1 MSREISIFA
10 DYHQKENSLTN
21 YCGLL
26 MKLLYED
33 NPKNFEEL
41 LTTII
46 DADINIFVGPQFSQ
60 QTKTE
65 NSIPDLAITQKSF
78 SIFFETKLTD
88 WFYKDQIERHIN
100 GFNSST
106 EIKILFLLSNF
117 DTNNLEDRFN
127 TEIKKAKEHN
137 VIVQPITFEDF
148 VGSIEKVSSSEYLNK
163 ILDEFKL
170 YLDRNGHLPK
180 WKYLLDV
187 VNCRGTLHE
196 IQEEV
201 YMCPN
206 TGGPYSHRRAK
217 FFGPYANKQIL
228 EIWEIKAIIVVD
240 KGLTN
245 LKVKWNNSNE
255 KESEL
260 KRQAT
265 DKIKRWDYRVNEN
278 KTVPLQVFLLENK
291 YETKFIKD
299 SSGGMQ
305 QSKKYFWD
313 IALDCNN
320 SEELAEKLMNKN
332 WSEI

>member
-1 MSREISIFA
+1 MSREISVFA

-33 NPKNFEEL
+33 SPKSFEEL
-41 LTTII
+41 ITAII
-46 DADINIFVGPQFSQ
+46 ETDINIFVGPQFSQ
-60 QTKTE
+60 QTKRE

-88 WFYKDQIERHIN
+88 WFYQDQIERHIN
-100 GFNSST
+100 GFNSIT
-106 EIKILFLLSNF
+106 ETKILFLLSNF
-117 DTNNLEDRFN
+117 DSNNLDERFRI
-127 TEIKKAKEHN
+127 EIDKAKEHN

-148 VGSIEKVSSSEYLNK
+148 VGSIETVCSSEYLIK
-163 ILDEFKL
+163 LLDEFKL

-196 IQEEV
+196 IKQGV

-217 FFGPYANKQIL
+217 YFGPYANKKVS
-228 EIWEIKAIIVVD
+228 EIWEIKGIVVVD
-240 KGLTN
+240 KNFTD
-245 LKVKWNNSNE
+245 LKVKWNNSTE
-255 KESEL
+255 KDSEL
-260 KRQAT
+260 KKQAKE
-265 DKIKRWDYRVNEN
+265 KIEIWDYRINEN
-278 KTVPLQVFLLENK
+278 KTVPIQVFLLENNH
-291 YETKFIKD
+291 ETRFIKD

-313 IALDCNN
+313 IAMNCNN
-320 SEELAEKLMNKN
+320 SQELAQELLNKN
-332 WSEI
+332 WSGK